1 MNNYIPVAENLYSA
15 RAQNLAIM
23 QPGVLGNSHG
33 RVDQG

>member
-23 QPGVLGNSHG
+23 QPGVLATLMGG
-33 RVDQG
+33 